1 MITALSKDRLLA
13 HLKKK
18 GFNAEHQS
26 ETDQISVILDI
37 DGTDFPLF
45 IRILPQGPVLQL
57 LVFIP
62 CRLQQKTIPDIARL
76 LHLLNKEMD
85 VPGFGLDETANVV
98 FYRATIPAL
107 NNKLDMSLFDTY
119 ISSIQI
125 ICRSFT
131 SVITNVSMGIMTFE
145 SVLDKAK
152 ESHKTDKQ

>member
-18 GFNAEHQS
+18 GFNAEHQT
-26 ETDQISVILDI
+26 ETDQLSVILNI
-37 DGTDFPLF
+37 DGADFPLF

-62 CRLQQKTIPDIARL
+62 CKLQKRTIPDIARL

-85 VPGFGLDETANVV
+85 VPGFGLDELANVL
-98 FYRATIPAL
+98 FYRVTIPAL
-107 NNKLDMSLFDTY
+107 NNKIDMTLFDTY
-119 ISSIQI
+119 VSSIQM

-131 SVITNVSMGIMTFE
+131 PVITNVSIGTMTFD
-145 SVLDKAK
+145 SVMEKAK
-152 ESHKTDKQ
+152 ESHKSNQ

>member
-18 GFNAEHQS
+18 GFNAEHQA
-26 ETDQISVILDI
+26 ETDQIAVILNI

-62 CRLQQKTIPDIARL
+62 CRLQDKTMPDVARL

-85 VPGFGLDETANVV
+85 VPGFGLDETANVL
-98 FYRATIPAL
+98 FYRVTIPAL
-107 NNKLDMSLFDTY
+107 SNKIDMTLFDTY
-119 ISSIQI
+119 VGSIQV

-131 SVITNVSMGIMTFE
+131 PVITNVSLGTMTFK
-145 SVLDKAK
+145 SVLEKAK
-152 ESHKTDKQ
+152 NKE